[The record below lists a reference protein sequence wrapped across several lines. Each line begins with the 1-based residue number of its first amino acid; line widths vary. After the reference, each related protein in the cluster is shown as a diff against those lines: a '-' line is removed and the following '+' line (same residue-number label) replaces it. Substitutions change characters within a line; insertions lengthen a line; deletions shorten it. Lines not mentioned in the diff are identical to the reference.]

1 MNSGRV
7 LLIDADPAS
16 LEYLAYEIGNVG
28 HRVFTASSGKEGLIS
43 AWRDRPDTIIVDP
56 RLPDIALTELVRKL
70 RDDRRTARTGLI
82 AFSSLSSPQEIQAA
96 VDLQF
101 DHYLAK
107 EADAFP
113 ELLALIGGGQTPA
126 AENAK
131 PPAPSRLPVTGRLYD
146 GKVIVFIS
154 AKGGTGCSS
163 LCANMAS
170 IIAQAKPESSVA
182 VLDLVLPIG
191 SIAPITGYSGP
202 LNLVEAAY
210 MSAAESTVEYFQ
222 NSLPEQKTWG
232 FRLLAGSPDPQEA
245 NDINITRVPVI
256 LNNLQKAFDYV
267 FIDIGRSLSANIS
280 LPIIVKADQ
289 AVLILGPDEST
300 VALTKVI
307 WRYLQSKGMKKFQLY
322 PLINRAVGL
331 EGLTKSEIEAE
342 LDITIPSSIP
352 YAGGSFTMANNQ
364 NVPLSFRFPDDVA
377 TMAIRQTAL
386 EIETRAREVK
396 EQRVR
401 V

>member
-1 MNSGRV
+1 
-7 LLIDADPAS
+7 
-16 LEYLAYEIGNVG
+16 
-28 HRVFTASSGKEGLIS
+28 
-43 AWRDRPDTIIVDP
+43 
-56 RLPDIALTELVRKL
+56 
-70 RDDRRTARTGLI
+70 
-82 AFSSLSSPQEIQAA
+82 
-96 VDLQF
+96 
-101 DHYLAK
+101 
-107 EADAFP
+107 
-113 ELLALIGGGQTPA
+113 
-126 AENAK
+126 
-131 PPAPSRLPVTGRLYD
+131 
-146 GKVIVFIS
+146 
-154 AKGGTGCSS
+154 
-163 LCANMAS
+163 
-170 IIAQAKPESSVA
+170 
-182 VLDLVLPIG
+182 
-191 SIAPITGYSGP
+191 

-256 LNNLQKAFDYV
+256 LNNLRKAFDYV